1 MDRRRGLESFKSEPL
16 NPQAHNLPQYHLT
29 IPAKWLETISLSGWS
44 QHPWSA
50 KREKLQQFVYCR
62 SITSHYVP
70 DLVWMSMEAGNLMTW
85 WALVDLTVGKTNVFP
100 WAKTIFR
107 TGLKPLAWLENTSIQ
122 LGKQVLFPMRVVG
135 FYWFSP
141 VVDLASHFH
150 PEGQWQLPTS
160 LRSGWGRP
168 WQISICRPCSGDSL
182 RLDSLRTPRSRCE
195 QRLMKN
201 MVRSRNGN
209 EKRCFTLL
217 HIEV

>member
-100 WAKTIFR
+100 ECCSMGKNNFSHRFETACMTWKHFNPTWKTGAVSNESCRILLVQSSCWLSFPFSSRRTMATANFSQEWMRKALADQHLQAMFRRFAQAGLSEDAAK
-107 TGLKPLAWLENTSIQ
+107 
-122 LGKQVLFPMRVVG
+122 
-135 FYWFSP
+135 
-141 VVDLASHFH
+141 
-150 PEGQWQLPTS
+150 S
-160 LRSGWGRP
+160 LWTATDEEHG
-168 WQISICRPCSGDSL
+168 
-182 RLDSLRTPRSRCE
+182 T
-195 QRLMKN
+195 
-201 MVRSRNGN
+201 VT
-209 EKRCFTLL
+209 KR
-217 HIEV
+217 